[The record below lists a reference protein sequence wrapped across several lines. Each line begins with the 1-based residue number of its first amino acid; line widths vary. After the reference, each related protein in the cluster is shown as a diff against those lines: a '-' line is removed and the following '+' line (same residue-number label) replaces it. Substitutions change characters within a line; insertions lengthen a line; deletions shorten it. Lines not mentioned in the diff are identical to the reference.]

1 MRKKKPK
8 DYRPFKEKF
17 RDFMYHKPWKVILY
31 SFIVAVVIF
40 VVGWLTKNEA
50 GLAVI
55 LIYLATTID
64 YVFTLIEEKRFSKS
78 DGPHAHPFM
87 GFCAIWGVYLF
98 LLLVSYLNR

>member
-40 VVGWLTKNEA
+40 LVGWLTKNEV
-50 GLAVI
+50 GLMVI
-55 LIYLATTID
+55 LPYIVASIEH
-64 YVFTLIEEKRFSKS
+64 VSRLIEAKRFGES
-78 DGPHAHPFM
+78 DSPHAHPFM
-87 GFCAIWGVYLF
+87 GFCFIWGFYLF
-98 LLLVSYLNR
+98 MLLASYLTP